1 MKAAFLIR
9 CSTKNQDLAR
19 QTRDLTRLA
28 KAKGFD
34 YDLENLVYGEKITGK
49 DDVTKKNRASIDKLL
64 QAAKEQKFDVVLVS
78 EVSRMSR
85 DPASGRVYVRLLINM
100 GIPVYF
106 KDIDTWTIDPETGK
120 KVRDAELVIGGAFDA
135 AWKYLK
141 SMKTQIASARR
152 NQLDNNAI
160 SVGKPFFGYKRLG
173 GKDKATRTQWVVDED
188 AAEVVGAIFNEYL
201 KEGATLKSTALAI
214 TAMFGEKFGR
224 KFSLGTIEHI
234 LTYDSYH
241 TGIKKINLTDPDTE
255 EVEVFDVEV
264 PKLITAELFEAAKT
278 KREGNRVKGEPYPS
292 QTTHLLSK
300 LVKCPCCGY
309 TMSPRAKGSDST
321 PDGRGA
327 NGAYRIINGKKALS
341 WVCMSGIN
349 NITDCKNRASIAN
362 EKLEPIIWELVKKEL
377 IMFAN
382 LNNED
387 RLRKLK
393 EIEEKIEYL
402 GFTVQNYQK
411 EIDKLKK
418 RLSTAYQFSL
428 NAFEMAGDDEDAKA
442 MAMEQYN
449 RTAKANRKEQQ
460 DFQNS
465 IDSTKA
471 EIENLGLLK
480 TFYSQP
486 TLPADIIERAEA
498 DPTEQRNLIKEL
510 IEKVIPHKITTFR
523 KPRREKG
530 PESKKAY
537 NATDIITVKNGTVL
551 AEVHTINGIY
561 YIFYNA
567 NGKEAVRYAYYL
579 SADVVY
585 TESEQATDYI
595 KSLGS
600 EKFYIKAP
608 YLYFDDERAEDMDAV
623 VDVNG
628 FVEIAKRQNQ
638 ILEYQYIPEA

>member
-28 KAKGFD
+28 KAKGFE

-120 KVRDAELVIGGAFDA
+120 RVRDAELVIGGAFDA

-173 GKDKATRTQWVVDED
+173 GKDKATRTRWIVDED
-188 AAEVVGAIFNEYL
+188 AAEVVVAIFNEYL

-214 TAMFGEKFGR
+214 TSMFGEKLGR
-224 KFSLGTIEHI
+224 KFSIGTIEHI
-234 LTYDSYH
+234 LSYDSYH

-255 EVEVFDVEV
+255 EVEVFEVEV
-264 PKLITAELFEAAKT
+264 PKLITAELYESAKA
-278 KREGNRVKGEPYPS
+278 KRGENRVKSEPYPS

-349 NITDCKNRASIAN
+349 NITDCKNRTSIAN

-418 RLSTAYQFSL
+418 RLSTAYSFSL
-428 NAFEMAGDDEDAKA
+428 NAVEMAGDDEDMKA
-442 MAMEQYN
+442 MAMQEFN
-449 RTAKANRKEQQ
+449 KTAKANRKEQQ

-465 IDSTKA
+465 IDAAKT

-480 TFYSQP
+480 VFYSQP
-486 TLPADIIERAEA
+486 TLPKDIIERAEA

-510 IEKVIPHKITTFR
+510 VEKVIPHKITTFR

-537 NATDIITVKNGTVL
+537 NATDIITVKNGCVL
-551 AEVHTINGIY
+551 AEVHTINGVF

-600 EKFYIKAP
+600 EKFYIKSP

-628 FVEIAKRQNQ
+628 FVEIAKKQQ
-638 ILEYQYIPEA
+638 QVLEYQYKPEA